1 MYVLTATV
9 GLSVSLRLLWVSL
22 TQLSIGSHKLP
33 FAVIAAAN
41 NNNNNDDGN
50 F

>member
-1 MYVLTATV
+1 MYLLTATV
-9 GLSVSLRLLWVSL
+9 GLSVALRVLWVSL
-22 TQLSIGSHKLP
+22 TELSIGSHKLP

-41 NNNNNDDGN
+41 NNNNDDDDD

>member
-1 MYVLTATV
+1 MYLLTATV
-9 GLSVSLRLLWVSL
+9 ALSVALRVPWVSL

-33 FAVIAAAN
+33 FAVIAAAKN
-41 NNNNNDDGN
+41 NNNTNDDD